1 MQLSIIILNYN
12 VRYFL
17 EQCIKSVQ
25 QAITNIDAEIIVVDN
40 NSNDGSDVLMQT
52 KFPEILYLKNK
63 ENLGFSKGN
72 NIGVANAKGK
82 YICILN
88 PDTVV
93 AEDTFIKIIQFY
105 ESQDNVGIV
114 GCKLIDGRG
123 NFLPESKRG
132 IPTYWR
138 SFVKIS
144 GLYRLF
150 PQQKKL
156 NGYYAAHLNENTSGC
171 VEVLVG
177 AFMFLSK
184 AHYKVLGGFD
194 EQFFMYVEDTDF
206 CYRSLKAG
214 YKNYYCA
221 DTSIIHYKGE
231 STVKDSE
238 YVKRFHHATK
248 LFYEKHFK
256 QSFLFDILMQ
266 TISLLFLLFKKKQIG
281 QKILNVQQRYWISN
295 VGLEKV
301 NSLNFINQK
310 IIKLD
315 NLVELSNILSNTLNA
330 NDGVSEVIF
339 DGNFLTNKDII
350 DFMAKNANNQMIYK
364 IKPPNSRFLIG
375 SNDSNGRGEVLILE
389 D

>member
-156 NGYYAAHLNENTSGC
+156 NG
-171 VEVLVG
+171 
-177 AFMFLSK
+177 
-184 AHYKVLGGFD
+184 
-194 EQFFMYVEDTDF
+194 
-206 CYRSLKAG
+206 
-214 YKNYYCA
+214 
-221 DTSIIHYKGE
+221 
-231 STVKDSE
+231 
-238 YVKRFHHATK
+238 
-248 LFYEKHFK
+248 
-256 QSFLFDILMQ
+256 
-266 TISLLFLLFKKKQIG
+266 
-281 QKILNVQQRYWISN
+281 
-295 VGLEKV
+295 
-301 NSLNFINQK
+301 
-310 IIKLD
+310 
-315 NLVELSNILSNTLNA
+315 
-330 NDGVSEVIF
+330 
-339 DGNFLTNKDII
+339 
-350 DFMAKNANNQMIYK
+350 
-364 IKPPNSRFLIG
+364 
-375 SNDSNGRGEVLILE
+375 
-389 D
+389 